1 METKVS
7 KFQNPVRINI
17 SDSSYIIE
25 RYKIRH
31 FYRKGIHKMKDHKT
45 YQKIIIELVQMI
57 QDEKSLERIYKLVL
71 YLYTRKG

>member
-1 METKVS
+1 
-7 KFQNPVRINI
+7 
-17 SDSSYIIE
+17 
-25 RYKIRH
+25 
-31 FYRKGIHKMKDHKT
+31 MKDHKT